1 MTALTWPALRLTA
14 FCVVGVLAAVVVG
27 NTLDRPVRGS
37 TRDYAAEF
45 TDVEGLTP
53 GSDVTLAGVRIG
65 RVSGVTF
72 RPQDDGTSRA
82 RVEFEIE
89 SGHELTTE
97 VTAKINYGDMIG
109 VRYVALRLPENSSGR
124 PLEEGATIPV
134 ERTQPPVDLTALV
147 NGFKPLF
154 EAIDPTRI
162 NALAASVVE
171 AFQGQGGT
179 LEALLLHVASVSTDL
194 VDQEQVFDEIIAN
207 LEQLATVV
215 DHRNEDVTSLISGMG
230 VVSEALAGD
239 SARLA
244 TLVERGSSSVRAT
257 AALMSGA
264 TAPLRTA
271 VSDLRTMTDAW
282 IPQTDNFDRAMA
294 NLPQLADS
302 INRVG
307 DYGGWLNLYMCNFT
321 VLAGDF
327 EVNLFGSAYSEV
339 CK

>member
-1 MTALTWPALRLTA
+1 MRAPTWPALRLTA
-14 FCVVGVLAAVVVG
+14 FCVLGVLAAVVVG
-27 NTLDRPVRGS
+27 NTLDRPVRGA
-37 TRDYAAEF
+37 TREYAAEF

-53 GSDVTLAGVRIG
+53 GSDVTLAGVRVG
-65 RVSGVTF
+65 RVADVRF
-72 RPQDDGTSRA
+72 QPQDDGTSRA

-89 SGHELTTE
+89 SGHALTTD

-109 VRYVALRLPENSSGR
+109 VRYVALRLPENSAGR
-124 PLEEGATIPV
+124 ALEEGATIPV

-154 EAIDPTRI
+154 EAMDPARV
-162 NALAASVVE
+162 NSLALSVVD

-179 LEALLLHVASVSTDL
+179 LESLLLHVAAVSTDI
-194 VDQEQVFDEIIAN
+194 VDQEQVFNEVIAN

-215 DHRNEDVTSLISGMG
+215 DRRNEDVASLISGLG

-244 TLVERGSSSVRAT
+244 TLVDRGASSVRAT
-257 AALMSGA
+257 AALMSGGA
-264 TAPLRTA
+264 APLGTA

-282 IPQTDNFDRAMA
+282 IPQTDHFDQAMA

-321 VLAGDF
+321 VMADGF
-327 EVNLFGSAYSEV
+327 EANLFGSAYTEV